1 MVFDSMTDAFV
12 HIRAE
17 STSVLHAARE
27 VAEIEAV
34 TTAHAVTGEYDVIA
48 QIELDDPDDLPHVV
62 AEEIQNAPP
71 VERTMTSVAYEAE

>member
-1 MVFDSMTDAFV
+1 MIDAYV
-12 HIRAE
+12 HIRAA

-27 VAEIEAV
+27 VGEIEEVAA
-34 TTAHAVTGEYDVIA
+34 AHVVTGEYDVIA

-62 AEEIQNAPP
+62 AEKIQNAPP

>member
-1 MVFDSMTDAFV
+1 MTDAFV

-17 STSVLHAARE
+17 SNSVLHAARE
-27 VAEIEAV
+27 VAEIEEV
-34 TTAHAVTGEYDVIA
+34 TSAHVVTGAHDVIA

-62 AEEIQNAPP
+62 AEKIQNAPP